1 MWGCDGS
8 GGVAD
13 DVQKMSV
20 MFRGMTS
27 LDTKSV
33 NVNGMFDNKRI
44 DNDLA
49 LCELSESDDDE

>member
-1 MWGCDGS
+1 MWGSDGS
-8 GGVAD
+8 SSVAN
-13 DVQKMSV
+13 DVQSMSV

-33 NVNGMFDNKRI
+33 NVNGMFDNKRF